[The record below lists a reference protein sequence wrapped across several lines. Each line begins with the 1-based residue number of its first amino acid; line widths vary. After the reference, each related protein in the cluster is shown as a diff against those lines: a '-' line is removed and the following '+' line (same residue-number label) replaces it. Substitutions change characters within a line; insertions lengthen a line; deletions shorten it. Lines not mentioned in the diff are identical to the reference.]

1 MESKAIFFRG
11 SIIIQF
17 DTQLTVYSVK
27 GTKANDPTTKWF
39 LQNRPRQDT
48 QASSRSCHW
57 SRVGRLGKNDIK
69 TYFITLTKKDKN
81 TIEIFSRNCFFF
93 GGWVM
98 ISMRPVPFVP
108 EPFENFRKQIWD
120 NTKSV
125 WNQFGRAKKIGMFNL
140 GERFQPMRSW
150 WLMFGTL
157 RCPSP
162 SKYVDFFRMPS
173 RVCHQHDHQVRMCC
187 LSRHH

>member
-1 MESKAIFFRG
+1 M
-11 SIIIQF
+11 
-17 DTQLTVYSVK
+17 K

-39 LQNRPRQDT
+39 LQNGPRQDT

-69 TYFITLTKKDKN
+69 TYFITLTKKEKN
-81 TIEIFSRNCFFF
+81 TIEIYSRNCFFF

-98 ISMRPVPFVP
+98 ISMRPFPFVP
-108 EPFENFRKQIWD
+108 EPCENFRKQIWE
-120 NTKSV
+120 NTFKAFEISSAEP
-125 WNQFGRAKKIGMFNL
+125 RRIGMFNL
-140 GERFQPMRSW
+140 GERFQPMLSW
-150 WLMFGTL
+150 WLMLCKL
-157 RCPSP
+157 RRPSP